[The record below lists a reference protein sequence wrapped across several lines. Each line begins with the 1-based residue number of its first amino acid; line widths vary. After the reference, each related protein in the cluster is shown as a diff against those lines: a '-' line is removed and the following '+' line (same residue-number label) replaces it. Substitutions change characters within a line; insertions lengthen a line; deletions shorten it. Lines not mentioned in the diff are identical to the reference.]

1 MLGNDLWPI
10 PSGIKGDIF
19 CRFTQQNFFTRLL
32 WKYSIL
38 VVLAMTVERWYAI
51 THPVIYKVVYKGYNV
66 FLQLISTLVFSLL
79 ILLPALFQVHV
90 GTQGTQ
96 QICIINALMDSTAL
110 DQTYVLIYSIVTV
123 FVPFVIISTLYLH
136 LCLIVI
142 GQQVTPSTHAQ
153 LRRRELEKRLLRMNA
168 AVAAFLGICF
178 TPSQMCQFLHRFGVV
193 DLFVVRASAIVGM
206 LNSIFNPWIY
216 YFTNL
221 DFRKEML
228 QLFCLCN
235 RLHSNTIVHPDK
247 EESFHNTTTI
257 EEESFNITVCEM
269 EKKEVIPMSL
279 IVSGRGLL
287 RLPGHRVRRGG
298 KHLLRPVTT
307 E

>member
-19 CRFTQQNFFTRLL
+19 SRFNQQNFFTRLL

-51 THPVIYKVVYKGYNV
+51 TYPVIYKVVYKGCNV

-136 LCLIVI
+136 LRLIVI

-168 AVAAFLGICF
+168 AVAVFLGICF
-178 TPSQMCQFLHRFGVV
+178 TPSQMCHILHRFGVV
-193 DLFVVRASAIVGM
+193 NLVVVRASVTFSM

-216 YFTNL
+216 YFTNSKL
-221 DFRKEML
+221 RKEML
-228 QLFCLCN
+228 QLLCLCS
-235 RLHSNTIVHPDK
+235 RWRSNTAINPRS
-247 EESFHNTTTI
+247 EQTCQNTTTN
-257 EEESFNITVCEM
+257 ERLSFDNFECELD
-269 EKKEVIPMSL
+269 ERE
-279 IVSGRGLL
+279 
-287 RLPGHRVRRGG
+287 
-298 KHLLRPVTT
+298 TT
-307 E
+307 PAP